1 MRVRRPAA
9 VRGPRRAARLIAF
22 AAVVVLGAVLVPQAF
37 AATFTVTSS
46 ADTGGTCLP
55 TACTLRAAITAANNA
70 AGADE
75 IDFAILTGL
84 QKITVAS
91 PLPVITAP
99 VVING
104 LTQQGI
110 NPPDIVVDGSQCDAC
125 DGLVV
130 VSGGSTIEG
139 LAIVGFPGRGVV
151 FDGSQGGLGGNTL
164 ESSYIGWDPSVGTFS
179 GNDDAGVAIVD
190 SPNNTIGDGTAI
202 GRVVIGGNGSVGDQT
217 EVVITG
223 SGSTGNSLVGN
234 WIGLAPDGTTSA
246 DTMNGVVITGA
257 AFNNTIG
264 GKNTVGN
271 TLYAFGQDAINVVN
285 AGSGNV
291 VAGNS
296 IGLDATGAMNQ
307 HSDTGIGVSGS
318 PNTIIGDSA
327 VPPGFADPT
336 FGNVVVGATGDV
348 GVFVTGASD
357 GTRLAGNFI
366 GTDRQGAW
374 GSETTRACG

>member
-1 MRVRRPAA
+1 MP
-9 VRGPRRAARLIAF
+9 
-22 AAVVVLGAVLVPQAF
+22 
-37 AATFTVTSS
+37 
-46 ADTGGTCLP
+46 
-55 TACTLRAAITAANNA
+55 AITSPV
-70 AGADE
+70 
-75 IDFAILTGL
+75 AI
-84 QKITVAS
+84 K
-91 PLPVITAP
+91 
-99 VVING
+99 G
-104 LTQQGI
+104 LTQPGI
-110 NPPDIVVDGSQCDAC
+110 NPPDIIVDGSQCDAC

-151 FDGSQGGLGGNTL
+151 FDGSQTGLGGNTL
-164 ESSYIGWDPSVGTFS
+164 ESSYIGWDPSGVGFS

-190 SPNNTIGDGTAI
+190 SPNNTIGDGTAN

-217 EVVITG
+217 EVLITG

-257 AFNNTIG
+257 AFDNTIG

-271 TLYAFGQDAINVVN
+271 TFYAFGQDAINVVN

-336 FGNVVVGATGDV
+336 FGNVDRRSDWGRRRLRHRSVGRDAARRQLHRHRPAGRLRARKRPGRAADLGDRPCHGRPWQHDQRQLV
-348 GVFVTGASD
+348 RRGP
-357 GTRLAGNFI
+357 
-366 GTDRQGAW
+366 DRELIEPADRRQLDLRQ
-374 GSETTRACG
+374 RAQ